1 MSSRAEPSRA
11 RLQSGGGPAD
21 NLSQT
26 MRTLG
31 FRTHVLFALAAAVG
45 VIATL
50 ERPWYA
56 PAPPPPPENLNSIGD
71 LQGPV
76 DSLTQAIARWI
87 GDPTGTS
94 GWDALGPWGQALAA
108 AAAIAALGALG
119 CLVPALQGAARE
131 ALRYGG
137 LACLAI
143 AAWRVAD
150 TPGPND
156 VLELRYGAFV
166 GVVAALIVFTS
177 GSAVAAAP
185 QQRRRTG

>member
-1 MSSRAEPSRA
+1 
-11 RLQSGGGPAD
+11 
-21 NLSQT
+21 

-56 PAPPPPPENLNSIGD
+56 PAPPPPPEDLKSIGD
-71 LQGPV
+71 LHGPV
-76 DSLTQAIARWI
+76 DSLTQAFSRWI
-87 GDPTGTS
+87 GDPTGTN
-94 GWDALGPWGQALAA
+94 GWDGLGPWGQVLAA
-108 AAAIAALGALG
+108 AAAIAAIGALG

-137 LACLAI
+137 LATFAV
-143 AAWRVAD
+143 AAWRVTD

-156 VLELRYGAFV
+156 ALELRYGAFV
-166 GVVAALIVFTS
+166 ALAAALIVFTS
-177 GSAVAAAP
+177 GSAVAGAP
-185 QQRRRTG
+185 QQRRRNT